1 MTDLPKRNRLVV
13 GFLFGLTIGVTAI
26 TGGAL
31 LLKPKPLVMVVPQ
44 TRVIEQ
50 KVIVKVPVK
59 LTIEDKK
66 QIDCLATNI
75 TYEADNQPTAG
86 KIAVAHVV
94 MNRTHD
100 PRFGNNACSVVKQKI
115 SGIYQF
121 SWMREPA
128 KRKKFHCYVPENR
141 KIAEQV
147 YIGNIQD
154 NTGGAK
160 FYHATWCHPHWR
172 LAKTVIIGQHIFYAG

>member
-1 MTDLPKRNRLVV
+1 MTDLPKRNRLVT

-31 LLKPKPLVMVVPQ
+31 LLKPKPLIMVVPQ
-44 TRVIEQ
+44 TKVIQQ

-66 QIDCLATNI
+66 QINCIATNI
-75 TYEADNQPTAG
+75 TYEADNQPTEG
-86 KIAVAHVV
+86 KIAVANVV

-100 PRFGNNACSVVKQKI
+100 PRFANNACSVVKQKI
-115 SGIYQF
+115 SGVYQF
-121 SWMREPA
+121 SWMRESN
-128 KRKKFHCYVPENR
+128 KRHKFHYMETNR

-172 LAKTVIIGQHIFYAG
+172 LAKTVTIGQHIFYRG